1 MIKANNTTLANNSC
15 TIFYSCNTVISDKV
29 SDLFASHK
37 KKKIVAT
44 TMGVLTK
51 SESDLIVESWA
62 LATPD
67 MEKHGAAI
75 FIK

>member
-1 MIKANNTTLANNSC
+1 MIVVQFSASAHAIPSFMIKSL
-15 TIFYSCNTVISDKV
+15 IFQHRTR
-29 SDLFASHK
+29 K
-37 KKKIVAT
+37 KFAT

-67 MEKHGAAI
+67 MEKHGTAI

>member
-1 MIKANNTTLANNSC
+1 MIKSL
-15 TIFYSCNTVISDKV
+15 IFQHRIRKKV
-29 SDLFASHK
+29 A
-37 KKKIVAT
+37 I

>member
-1 MIKANNTTLANNSC
+1 MIKSP
-15 TIFYSCNTVISDKV
+15 IFQHRSKKV
-29 SDLFASHK
+29 A
-37 KKKIVAT
+37 I